1 MIEREI
7 IMSNFSKFMKSNKV
21 QRENTT
27 YAATKS
33 LVDENGKPL
42 DWTIKPL
49 STREN
54 ENLRDDCM
62 IEVPVKGKPNMFR
75 PKLNTAK
82 YIAKM
87 ICACV
92 VEPNLFD
99 KELQDS
105 YGVMTPEDLIK
116 EMIDDP
122 GEYNAFAS
130 FIQDFNGF
138 NVSLEDKVEEAKN

>member
-1 MIEREI
+1 M
-7 IMSNFSKFMKSNKV
+7 SKFSRFMKTNKV
-21 QRENTT
+21 LKENTT
-27 YAATKS
+27 FVATKS
-33 LVDENGKPL
+33 LVDEEGKPL
-42 DWTIKPL
+42 PWIIKPL

-54 ENLRDDCM
+54 ESIRDDCM
-62 IEVPVKGKPNMFR
+62 IEVPIVGKPNMYR
-75 PKLNTAK
+75 PKLNTSK

-92 VEPNLFD
+92 EEPNLYD

-122 GEYNAFAS
+122 GEYNEFAS
-130 FIQDFNGF
+130 FIQDFCGF
-138 NVSLEDKVEEAKN
+138 NVSLDDKVEEAKN